1 MKIIDNIKKKIF
13 NKTYRQLVEED
24 SEKDIVDDVLL
35 KAMIN
40 GEEIDREKA
49 LTIPAVSSAVG
60 LICDSFAMI
69 PFKLY
74 KKSIKNNKKQTKE
87 IDDNRVNI
95 INYDTGDTLDGFQ
108 FKKAICED
116 YLLGKG
122 GYAYIKKT
130 KNNFNGLNYVEENK
144 IMFLKNVD
152 PIFKNYDI
160 TINGKRY
167 RPYDFIKILRN
178 TKDGASGTGYL
189 KEINKSLETAYKRI
203 LYELDLVRTGGSKK
217 GFLKAQKHLDEKGME
232 KLKKAWN
239 EYFSGNSSCVIL
251 NDGMEFQEAS
261 NTSVENQL
269 NEKNKT
275 FSEEVKEIFHIGK
288 TNEEFIKNAIMPIAN
303 AFCTALNRDFL
314 LEKEKKSYYFAP
326 DYTELIRCS
335 IKERYEAYKIAIETG
350 FKTRNEVR
358 YLEGDDALDGLDLI
372 NISLGSVLLDP
383 TTKQIYTPNTN
394 KMVKMGEKTEDNNQ
408 PKQEDKN
415 NKEIDTNVDENNQN
429 YVQKENTEEEGGEQ
443 IEE

>member
-1 MKIIDNIKKKIF
+1 MKIRNILKKKIKNEA
-13 NKTYRQLVEED
+13 NKET
-24 SEKDIVDDVLL
+24 IVDENAVSDVIL
-35 KAMIN
+35 KALLE
-40 GEEIDREKA
+40 GEEIDREKV
-49 LTIPAVSSAVG
+49 LMIPAVSSAVG

-74 KKSIKNNKKQTKE
+74 KKTTKEGKKQTTE
-87 IDDNRVNI
+87 VEDDRVNI

-108 FKKAICED
+108 FKKAIAED

-122 GYAYIKKT
+122 GYAYINKR
-130 KNNFNGLNYVEENK
+130 KNNFVGLNYVQENK
-144 IMFLKNVD
+144 VLFERNTD
-152 PIFKNYDI
+152 AIFKNYNILVDGN
-160 TINGKRY
+160 TY

-178 TKDGASGTGYL
+178 TKNGAYGTGYT
-189 KEINKSLETAYKRI
+189 KEISKSLETAYKRI
-203 LYELDLVRTGGSKK
+203 IYDLELMRTGGNKK
-217 GFLKAQKHLDEKGME
+217 GFLKAQKHLDEKGMSI
-232 KLKKAWN
+232 LKSQWN
-239 EYFSGNSSCVIL
+239 DYFAGNSSCVIL

-288 TNEEFIKNAIMPIAN
+288 TNEDFLKNAIMPLST

-326 DYTELIRCS
+326 DYTELIRCT
-335 IKERYEAYKIAIETG
+335 IKERFEAYKIAIASG

-358 YLEGDDALDGLDLI
+358 YLEGDDALDGLDMI
-372 NISLGSVLLDP
+372 NIGLGDVLFDP
-383 TTKQIYTPNTN
+383 KTKQIYTPNTN
-394 KMVKMGEKTEDNNQ
+394 KMVKMDDTNQ
-408 PKQEDKN
+408 EIEQIETTQDEKN
-415 NKEIDTNVDENNQN
+415 NKNE
-429 YVQKENTEEEGGEQ
+429 QKANKEAEGGEQ

>member
-1 MKIIDNIKKKIF
+1 MKIIDKFKTRF
-13 NKTYRQLVEED
+13 LNKTYRQLVEENQD
-24 SEKDIVDDVLL
+24 MVEDPLL
-35 KAMIN
+35 KAVIA
-40 GEEIDREKA
+40 GEEIDREKV
-49 LTIPAVSSAVG
+49 LTIPAVSSAVS

-74 KKSIKNNKKQTKE
+74 KKSTKDGRKQTAE

-122 GYAYIKKT
+122 GYAYIRKT
-130 KNNFNGLNYVEENK
+130 GNTFVGLNYVEENK
-144 IMFLKNVD
+144 VVFEKNTD
-152 PIFKNYDI
+152 AIFKKYSILVD
-160 TINGKRY
+160 GKY
-167 RPYDFIKILRN
+167 YKSFDFIKLLRN
-178 TKDGASGTGYL
+178 TKNGAYGKGYTD
-189 KEINKSLETAYKRI
+189 EISKSLETAYKRI
-203 LYELDLVRTGGSKK
+203 LYELDLMKTGGNKK
-217 GFLKAQKHLDEKGME
+217 GFLKSQKHLDEKGIE
-232 KLKKAWN
+232 ALKKAWN
-239 EYFSGNSSCVIL
+239 DYFVGNSSCLIL
-251 NDGMEFQEAS
+251 NEGMEFQEAS

-269 NEKNKT
+269 DEKNKT
-275 FSEEVKEIFHIGK
+275 FDEEIKEIFHTGK
-288 TNEEFIKNAIMPIAN
+288 TNEDFIKDTIMPIAK

-326 DYTELIRCS
+326 DYTELMRGS

-358 YLEGDDALDGLDLI
+358 YLEGDDALEGLDLI

-383 TTKQIYTPNTN
+383 KTQQIYTPNTN
-394 KMVKMGEKTEDNNQ
+394 KMVKMGEKTEENSQINTGNNQ
-408 PKQEDKN
+408 MTP
-415 NKEIDTNVDENNQN
+415 NNQEK
-429 YVQKENTEEEGGEQ
+429 QQEEQDSNQEAEGGEQ